1 MTSGSASHHGVSP
14 AVLVGAIA
22 ALSVAVTMQMIRDR
36 AYPAESVRAERYM
49 YVQSPQAI
57 GRMALAFD
65 AVAADVYWI
74 RAIQHYGGDRL
85 TRSITD
91 TRYELLYPLLDI
103 TTTLDP
109 YFNIAYRFGA
119 IFLSEPYPGGAGRPD
134 LAIALLRKGIAA
146 RPTKWEYYHDIA
158 FIHYWSLG
166 DYKAAADWFHRGAMQ
181 PNAPEW
187 LLPVAASML
196 AEGKNRTAARTIWT
210 ELLRADEDWVS
221 KRAARALVQLDTMD
235 WIDKIAAQIAKAP
248 PLKEPFSWS
257 ALARAGVLAGVPVD
271 HAGTPLEIDP
281 ITGAISVARTSP
293 LFPMPR
299 GLRR

>member
-1 MTSGSASHHGVSP
+1 MT
-14 AVLVGAIA
+14 LVGAVA
-22 ALSVAVTMQMIRDR
+22 ALGVAVAMQVMRDR
-36 AYPAESVRAERYM
+36 TYSAEAARTERYL
-49 YVQSPQAI
+49 YVQSPATV
-57 GRMALAFD
+57 GRLALAFD
-65 AVAADVYWI
+65 ALAADAYWI

-85 TRSITD
+85 SESGTERK
-91 TRYELLYPLLDI
+91 YELLYPLLDI
-103 TTTLDP
+103 TTSLDP

-134 LAIALLRKGIAA
+134 LAIALLRKAVAA

-166 DYKAAADWFHRGAMQ
+166 DYQSAAEWFTRGAAQ

-196 AEGKNRTAARTIWT
+196 AEGKDRAAARVIWT
-210 ELLRADEDWVS
+210 ELLRADEDWVR
-221 KRAARALVQLDTMD
+221 KRAGRALVQLDAQD
-235 WIDKIAAQIAKAP
+235 WIDKLAKDVAKAP
-248 PLKEPFSWS
+248 PLGGPFTWP
-257 ALARAGVLAGVPVD
+257 ALIRAGVFPGVPID
-271 HAGTPLEIDP
+271 PSGTPFEIHP
-281 ITGAISVARTSP
+281 TTGVISVARTSP